1 MRGGDSGVVEL
12 FATDN
17 DAYTM
22 DFLFL
27 RTEGGDEA
35 AIGDF
40 GDYKVNGVGA
50 GGHAGA
56 NTLGESAKVVG
67 VGANPGGLVWTATE
81 VVVFES
87 LYGLGVND
95 GVGFGAVGTGA
106 EWITRVSRVV
116 VVWRNDVCVGPERS
130 ATVRCGFSRGGDE
143 IWWSHP
149 RSWC

>member
-12 FATDN
+12 FTTDN

-67 VGANPGGLVWTATE
+67 VGADTDGLVWTAAG
-81 VVVFES
+81 VMVFKS
-87 LYGLGVND
+87 LSGLGVNG
-95 GVGFGAVGTGA
+95 GVGFGAVGAGA
-106 EWITRVSRVV
+106 DQITKDSRIVGV
-116 VVWRNDVCVGPERS
+116 GRNDVRVGPERS
-130 ATVRCGFSRGGDE
+130 VSV
-143 IWWSHP
+143 
-149 RSWC
+149 